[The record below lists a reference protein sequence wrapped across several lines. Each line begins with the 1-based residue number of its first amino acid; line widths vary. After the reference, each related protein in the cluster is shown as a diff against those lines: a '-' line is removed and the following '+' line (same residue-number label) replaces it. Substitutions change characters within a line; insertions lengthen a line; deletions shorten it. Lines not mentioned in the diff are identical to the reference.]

1 MNNEEEIEGNNK
13 LDEEDLEIENNEKMT
28 SPPRKFYRNRL
39 QAEKNR
45 RKGDRIYHKPGKGF
59 YIRRPQE
66 KSLLEKLLGW

>member
-1 MNNEEEIEGNNK
+1 MEESISNENNK
-13 LDEEDLEIENNEKMT
+13 ELENGKEMT
-28 SPPRKFYRNRL
+28 NPPRRFYRGRL

-66 KSLLEKLLGW
+66 KSFLEKLLGW